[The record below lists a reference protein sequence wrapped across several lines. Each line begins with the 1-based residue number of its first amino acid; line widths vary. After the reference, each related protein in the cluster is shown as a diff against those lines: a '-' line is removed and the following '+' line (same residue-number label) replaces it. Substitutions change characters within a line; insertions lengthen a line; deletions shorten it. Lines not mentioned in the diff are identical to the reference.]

1 MIIDAHTHFTTAPL
15 ELPAYR
21 GRQIT
26 DLGKP
31 TRAKLQ
37 ISDEQL
43 ERSMQ
48 GQFKRMQESGIDR
61 LLFSPQA
68 SGYGP
73 SLRFATHKP
82 LLDRGLQRPHR
93 PGRQTLAGQDFT
105 RLPTAAVP
113 GRRPQ
118 GMGRRAGTLRERA
131 GVRELQCQSRRRRR
145 PRTADAVPSNRVVV
159 SAVGKNGGA
168 GCAVHHSRQRV
179 RSIRRCT

>member
-15 ELPAYR
+15 ELQAYR

-68 SGYGP
+68 SAMGHHFGP
-73 SLRFATHKP
+73 PIVSRYWTEACNDLIARVAT
-82 LLDRGLQRPHR
+82 
-93 PGRQTLAGQDFT
+93 TLAGQDLT
-105 RLPTAAVP
+105 RLPTTAIAW
-113 GRRPQ
+113 RRPQ
-118 GMGRRAGTLRERA
+118 GMGRRIGPLCEGPRLR
-131 GVRELQCQSRRRRR
+131 GLQRQS
-145 PRTADAVPSNRVVV
+145 
-159 SAVGKNGGA
+159 
-168 GCAVHHSRQRV
+168 
-179 RSIRRCT
+179 